1 MTRRGFSLV
10 ELLVSIAIIAVLL
23 AMLLPTLVHAR
34 RLSHQVNCANNLR
47 QVSIGWVTY
56 IQENKDTFPRFGVFP
71 DWNYGGASFLGPE
84 RTPILASE
92 RPINRYIADDD
103 TGAAMSRNLIAL
115 FRCPSDRGV
124 YERGGTVRGVSPRSL
139 LEEGRSCFENFGT
152 SYRAN
157 PFLLDSRRAGIDEL
171 QRPLRLYEIHVDQS
185 RLLLMGDP
193 AWWFATRPPTDPES
207 LREASWH
214 GTIDGGNMLAVDG
227 STRFIKFGEPG
238 APSFVLM
245 PRPHTR

>member
-34 RLSHQVNCANNLR
+34 RLSHQALCANNLR
-47 QVSIGWVTY
+47 QVSVGWVTY
-56 IQENKDTFPRFGVFP
+56 LQDNKDVFPRFGLLP

-84 RTPILASE
+84 RMPILASE

-115 FRCPSDRGV
+115 FRCPSDRGI
-124 YERGGTVRGVSPRSL
+124 YERGATVRGVSPQSL
-139 LEEGRSCFENFGT
+139 LEEGRNCFENFGT

-157 PFLLDSRRAGIDEL
+157 PYLLDSTRAGIDEL
-171 QRPLRLYEIHVDQS
+171 QRPLRLHEIHVDQS

-193 AWWFATRPPTDPES
+193 AWWFATRPANDPDAQ
-207 LREASWH
+207 REASWH
-214 GTIDGGNMLAVDG
+214 GSIDSGNMLAVDG
-227 STRFIKFGEPG
+227 STRFVKFGDPVVS
-238 APSFVLM
+238 SFVLL
-245 PRPHTR
+245 PRPSTR